1 VRLLPRT
8 LAGRIGL
15 TLIAGVVLIL
25 AVTAGLSLGGAF
37 GDPPRRGPYQA
48 QQRIANA
55 ALLVAG
61 LPPELRVSG
70 ARAVDRPWLR
80 VRWIEGPPPADLEA
94 GWLDGWIEE
103 RLRTVMAPIV
113 PKRIGVSRG
122 YYRPPE
128 PSASPPDLGLDDPW
142 GDGRPERG
150 LDRRRSRPPPKT
162 EGLQVRVELDE
173 GYIDLFAVL
182 EGDRSPNDGLVSLGL
197 TLAAL
202 TLGLGL
208 LALLIAR
215 WVTASLARF
224 AAAADRLGGDAAAP
238 PLPEEGPEEIR
249 RAAQAFNRMQRRIRR
264 FVEERLYAMAAASHD
279 LRTPITRLKLRAE
292 FVDDEEQRTKMLRD
306 LDEMEAILS
315 STIAF
320 VREEAGDEP
329 RTRLDL
335 AVLLAQVCEN
345 VRDGGHAVTLD
356 VPGPLPMEGR
366 AVALRRAFANL
377 IGNAVIYGVSA
388 DVRAER
394 RGSRLVVVIDD
405 RGPGIPE
412 AEHEK
417 VFAPFYRLE
426 ASRSRATGG
435 TGLGLTVAQ
444 TIVRAHGGEIALEN
458 RPEGGLRQIV
468 TLAAPE
474 GGFGTA

>member
-1 VRLLPRT
+1 
-8 LAGRIGL
+8 
-15 TLIAGVVLIL
+15 
-25 AVTAGLSLGGAF
+25 
-37 GDPPRRGPYQA
+37 
-48 QQRIANA
+48 
-55 ALLVAG
+55 
-61 LPPELRVSG
+61 
-70 ARAVDRPWLR
+70 
-80 VRWIEGPPPADLEA
+80 
-94 GWLDGWIEE
+94 
-103 RLRTVMAPIV
+103 M
-113 PKRIGVSRG
+113 
-122 YYRPPE
+122 
-128 PSASPPDLGLDDPW
+128 
-142 GDGRPERG
+142 
-150 LDRRRSRPPPKT
+150 
-162 EGLQVRVELDE
+162 ELDE

-182 EGDRSPNDGLVSLGL
+182 EGDRSPNDGLVRLGL

-292 FVDDEEQRTKMLRD
+292 FVEDEEQRTKMLRD

-335 AVLLAQVCEN
+335 AALLAQVCEN
-345 VRDGGHAVTLD
+345 VRDGGHAVTLA

-377 IGNAVIYGVSA
+377 IGNAVTYGVSA

-394 RGSRLVVVIDD
+394 RGSQLVVVIDD
-405 RGPGIPE
+405 HGPGIPE

-426 ASRSRATGG
+426 SSRSRATGG

-444 TIVRAHGGEIALEN
+444 TIVRAHGGDIALEN

-468 TLAAPE
+468 TLASAHDEKPARRR
-474 GGFGTA
+474 GG

>member
-1 VRLLPRT
+1 MRLLPRT

-37 GDPPRRGPYQA
+37 GEPPRRGPYQT

-61 LPPELRVSG
+61 LPPELRASG
-70 ARAVDRPWLR
+70 ARAVDRPWLH
-80 VRWIEGPPPADLEA
+80 VRWYEGEPPAELEN
-94 GWLDGWIEE
+94 GWFDGWMAD
-103 RLRTVMAPIV
+103 RLRAAMAPLV
-113 PKRIGVSRG
+113 PKRVTI
-122 YYRPPE
+122 
-128 PSASPPDLGLDDPW
+128 ASGTYEPPDRSVEGGRDD
-142 GDGRPERG
+142 RRG
-150 LDRRRSRPPPKT
+150 PDRRRHGRPPPGA
-162 EGLQVRVELDE
+162 EGVQVRVVLDT

-182 EGDRSPNDGLVSLGL
+182 DDDRSPNDGLVHLGL

-202 TLGLGL
+202 TIGLGL

-215 WVTASLARF
+215 RVTGSLARF
-224 AAAADRLGGDAAAP
+224 AAAADRLGGDTTAP

-335 AVLLAQVCEN
+335 AALLAQVCEN

-356 VPGPLPMEGR
+356 APGPLPMEGR

-377 IGNAVIYGVSA
+377 IGNAVTYGVSA

-394 RGSRLVVVIDD
+394 RGNQIVVVIDD
-405 RGPGIPE
+405 HGPGIPE

-426 ASRSRATGG
+426 SSRSRATGG

-444 TIVRAHGGEIALEN
+444 TIVRAHGGGIVLEN
-458 RPEGGLRQIV
+458 RPDGGLRQIV
-468 TLAAPE
+468 TLVAAE
-474 GGFGTA
+474 GGGRSA